1 MKIIVCPL
9 SKVEQMVATHAP
21 ERVVSLLDPDFDF
34 PELGSAYRDRHLRLH
49 FHDADECAPGQVAPT
64 PKHVDQLLDFLGAW
78 QRSAPIL
85 IHCRAGIGRST
96 AAAFIA
102 ACMHNPNVEERTIA
116 LTLRRASSL
125 ARPNQVLVKLADA
138 AMRRNGCMARAIEET
153 GRNLQWHRVDEN
165 LPFEIPST
173 LPAEQP

>member
-9 SKVEQMVATHAP
+9 SKVGQMVAAHAP

-49 FHDADECAPGQVAPT
+49 FHDVHECAPGQISPAPQ
-64 PKHVDQLLDFLGAW
+64 HVDQLLVFLERW
-78 QRSAPIL
+78 QRTSPLL

-102 ACMHNPNVEERTIA
+102 ACVHNPSVDERAIA
-116 LTLRRASSL
+116 LKLRRASSL
-125 ARPNQVLVKLADA
+125 ARPNQVLIELADA
-138 AMRRNGCMARAIEET
+138 ATGRNGRMIRAIEET

-165 LPFEIPST
+165 FPFEIPGT
-173 LPAEQP
+173 FPLEQP